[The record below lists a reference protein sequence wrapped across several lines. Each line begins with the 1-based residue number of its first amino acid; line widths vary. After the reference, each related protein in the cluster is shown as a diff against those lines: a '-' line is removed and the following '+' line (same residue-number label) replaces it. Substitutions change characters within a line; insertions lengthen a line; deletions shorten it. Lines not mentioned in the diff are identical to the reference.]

1 MQLHYGKIAW
11 MIVPVL
17 VVLISFYKKGRRP

>member
-1 MQLHYGKIAW
+1 MQFHYGKFAW

-17 VVLISFYKKGRRP
+17 VVLISSYNKERRP